1 MNDICMIGYHFI
13 TQKYNCS
20 FIFLLCTLIDIC
32 TKMTHQMS
40 ILQHMV
46 ERVLWHIGYG
56 VQHSG
61 LYGYSQYTY
70 IKLERYYRE
79 QDQSNLR
86 ALTPP
91 IYLLLVVLSSAE
103 LSMKSMTRLGELMV
117 VNRAYHQSR
126 ICGKDHCNVHLSH
139 SASDATPHCVLKCV
153 LWGHFQGIKIEQTS

>member
-1 MNDICMIGYHFI
+1 MHDRISLYYPKIQLQFY
-13 TQKYNCS
+13 
-20 FIFLLCTLIDIC
+20 FLLCSLIDIC

-56 VQHSG
+56 VRHSG
-61 LYGYSQYTY
+61 LWLFPIY

-103 LSMKSMTRLGELMV
+103 LSMKSMTRLVELMV

-126 ICGKDHCNVHLSH
+126 ICGKDHCNVHLSQ
-139 SASDATPHCVLKCV
+139 SASDATPPHCVLKCI
-153 LWGHFQGIKIEQTS
+153 LWGYFQGIKIEQTS